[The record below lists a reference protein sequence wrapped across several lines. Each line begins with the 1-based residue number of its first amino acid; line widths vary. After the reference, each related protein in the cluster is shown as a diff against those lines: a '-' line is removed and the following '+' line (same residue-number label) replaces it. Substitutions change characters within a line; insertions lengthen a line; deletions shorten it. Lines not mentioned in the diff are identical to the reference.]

1 MKIWLCGTKQST
13 FKKVYKYPIFHYSP
27 SYDFHWFVVCH
38 FCAWNYMNVFRM
50 KSHTVCVVQYT
61 TWTRAKM
68 LVEKN
73 HCNFFLKKSLDLFR
87 EIQFYCCGTV
97 CTVPPFCV
105 VCECSLMQCANSYPS
120 LSFTFCRNNFLLVV
134 RVECIKVCITH
145 SHLYFSLLLV
155 WWPVHKHS
163 WHTRMN
169 EVKTRIDQLYIYV
182 ILYTV
187 QKQQG
192 AFSLRMKND
201 E

>member
-1 MKIWLCGTKQST
+1 MTEWSVLLMVLWLFGCFYFQFDSFQSWRFWTFTNYHLMTDEDLIVRHKTKHIWEGI
-13 FKKVYKYPIFHYSP
+13 YPIFHYSP

-50 KSHTVCVVQYT
+50 KSRTVCVVQYT

-68 LVEKN
+68 LVEKK

-87 EIQFYCCGTV
+87 EIHFYCCGTV

-134 RVECIKVCITH
+134 RVECWMYKG
-145 SHLYFSLLLV
+145 LY
-155 WWPVHKHS
+155 H
-163 WHTRMN
+163 
-169 EVKTRIDQLYIYV
+169 
-182 ILYTV
+182 
-187 QKQQG
+187 
-192 AFSLRMKND
+192 AFAFIF
-201 E
+201 